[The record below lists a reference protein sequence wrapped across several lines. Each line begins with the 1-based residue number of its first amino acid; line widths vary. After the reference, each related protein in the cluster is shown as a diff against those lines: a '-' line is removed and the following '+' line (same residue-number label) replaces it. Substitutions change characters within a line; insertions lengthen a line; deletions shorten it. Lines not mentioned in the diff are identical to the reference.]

1 MGTWPRFL
9 KIILWGG
16 DKSLMQLSEKY
27 MCKEI
32 ACLVLGLSLFVGCGG
47 GEKVIRVAPPS
58 STNQLRDVLKQI
70 ADAGM
75 IDSSIEYA
83 KELVDKAVKA
93 DPGKAGLE
101 QSVYELERAQGKK
114 AISKKVEEMLKMLE

>member
-1 MGTWPRFL
+1 MR
-9 KIILWGG
+9 
-16 DKSLMQLSEKY
+16 
-27 MCKEI
+27 KEI

-47 GEKVIRVAPPS
+47 GEKVIRVTPPS
-58 STNQLRDVLKQI
+58 ITNQLRDVLEQI

-83 KELVDKAVKA
+83 KELVDKVVAA

-101 QSVYELERAQGKK
+101 QSVNELERAQGKK
-114 AISKKVEEMLKMLE
+114 TISKKVEEMLNILE

>member
-1 MGTWPRFL
+1 MRR
-9 KIILWGG
+9 
-16 DKSLMQLSEKY
+16 
-27 MCKEI
+27 EI

-47 GEKVIRVAPPS
+47 GEKVVRVAPPS
-58 STNQLRDVLKQI
+58 VTNQLRDVLKQI

-83 KELVDKAVKA
+83 KELVDKVVTT
-93 DPGKAGLE
+93 DPGKADLE
-101 QSVYELERAQGKK
+101 QSVNELERAQGKK

>member
-1 MGTWPRFL
+1 
-9 KIILWGG
+9 
-16 DKSLMQLSEKY
+16 MQLLEKY

-32 ACLVLGLSLFVGCGG
+32 ACVVLGLSLFVGCGG

-83 KELVDKAVKA
+83 KELVDKVVTT
-93 DPGKAGLE
+93 DPGKAELE
-101 QSVYELERAQGKK
+101 QSVNELERAQGKK
-114 AISKKVEEMLKMLE
+114 AISKKVEEMLKILE

>member
-1 MGTWPRFL
+1 M
-9 KIILWGG
+9 
-16 DKSLMQLSEKY
+16 
-27 MCKEI
+27 

-47 GEKVIRVAPPS
+47 GEKVVRVAPPS
-58 STNQLRDVLKQI
+58 VTNQLRDVLKQI

-83 KELVDKAVKA
+83 KELVDKVVTT
-93 DPGKAGLE
+93 DPGKADLE
-101 QSVYELERAQGKK
+101 QSVNELERAQGKK

>member
-1 MGTWPRFL
+1 MR
-9 KIILWGG
+9 
-16 DKSLMQLSEKY
+16 
-27 MCKEI
+27 KEI

-47 GEKVIRVAPPS
+47 GEKVVRVAPPS
-58 STNQLRDVLKQI
+58 VTNQLRDVLKQI

-83 KELVDKAVKA
+83 KELVDKVVTTDSGKA
-93 DPGKAGLE
+93 DLE
-101 QSVYELERAQGKK
+101 QSVNELERAQGKK

>member
-1 MGTWPRFL
+1 MR
-9 KIILWGG
+9 
-16 DKSLMQLSEKY
+16 
-27 MCKEI
+27 KEI

-47 GEKVIRVAPPS
+47 GEKVVRVAPPS
-58 STNQLRDVLKQI
+58 VTNQLRDVLKQI

-83 KELVDKAVKA
+83 KELVDKVVTTDSGKA
-93 DPGKAGLE
+93 DLK
-101 QSVYELERAQGKK
+101 QSVNELERAQGKK

>member
-1 MGTWPRFL
+1 MR
-9 KIILWGG
+9 
-16 DKSLMQLSEKY
+16 
-27 MCKEI
+27 KEI

-47 GEKVIRVAPPS
+47 GEKVVRVAPPS
-58 STNQLRDVLKQI
+58 VTNQLRDVLKQI

-83 KELVDKAVKA
+83 KELVDKVVTT
-93 DPGKAGLE
+93 DPGKADLE
-101 QSVYELERAQGKK
+101 QSVKELERAQGKK